1 MLVLQRL
8 RVLKIRW
15 TLSTI
20 LKSSKGVW
28 SNVFWYV
35 KACIFWKCI
44 QYTIHWDKTNFKKD
58 FPKMPCFFFR
68 EHQLI
73 TVLFLICHSYMIR
86 NTRLV
91 SQKLY
96 VEFSIFN
103 STLFLLKF
111 IFFDSTKCMDSLTL
125 KLRNSLQI

>member
-8 RVLKIRW
+8 RVLKIHR

-35 KACIFWKCI
+35 KVCIFWKYI

-58 FPKMPCFFFR
+58 FPKMPFFLSQAPTHRSFIFNLQFL
-68 EHQLI
+68 HDLKHKACLSK
-73 TVLFLICHSYMIR
+73 TVCG
-86 NTRLV
+86 
-91 SQKLY
+91 
-96 VEFSIFN
+96 IFN
-103 STLFLLKF
+103 SILFLLKF